1 MFFFYLFRFKRWG
14 EILFTITKAIKEMS
28 KESDRIWDVSRLICG
43 CAALAGLYSAAP
55 YELGQDALHE
65 AIASGITWFD
75 MAPWYGAGL
84 AERLT
89 GEGLRTAIECRQPST
104 LRLSTKVGRIIQR
117 TVECEAND
125 PRVAFN
131 IGHWFKGTDGT
142 LDPAF
147 VPVHDYTYQGVME
160 SYRQSIERMGLTPA
174 TAGVLDTLFLH
185 DCETEERY
193 AVATQDRSGVEA
205 LIELKRQGKVKKIGL
220 GMSISSFALRFLHKY
235 KGFLDSV
242 MLAGQWN
249 LMDTTG
255 QCVLEECKSQGVE
268 VINVGIFG
276 GGLLFGQV
284 AKYQYEDPSPEVMQR
299 LGKWQD
305 FAQRAHIAL
314 PSLALGFAVR
324 CPVVKYIAIGMSTP
338 DHVKRNVAMLEQ
350 PVPPD
355 SVWHRA
361 AAEGLLSADTL
372 SLLLS

>member
-220 GMSISSFALRFLHKY
+220 GTNSSELALRLLRKY
-235 KGFLDSV
+235 WGVFDLV

-255 QCVLEECKSQGVE
+255 LEVLKECRAQGTVK
-268 VINVGIFG
+268 VINVGVFAS
-276 GGLLFGQV
+276 GLLWGI
-284 AKYQYEDPSPEVMQR
+284 AKYKYNDPSEGTM
-299 LGKWQD
+299 
-305 FAQRAHIAL
+305 IAL
-314 PSLALGFAVR
+314 KKWHHYAAEVGFSLPKLALAFACRSPLVNYLGLG
-324 CPVVKYIAIGMSTP
+324 CKNEKELM
-338 DHVKRNVAMLEQ
+338 DNLELLRQ
-350 PVPPD
+350 EQLAD
-355 SVWHRA
+355 SVWTCAVQR
-361 AAEGLLSADTL
+361 GLLPEEVL
-372 SLLLS
+372 SVLF